1 MGFPCTSI
9 HGDRM
14 QFEREKALKDFKS
27 GACPIL
33 VATDVAARGLDI
45 PNVSLVVNYDLPNG
59 ELRLHC

>member
-1 MGFPCTSI
+1 
-9 HGDRM
+9 M